1 MVKIMHIADV
11 HLDRKTEG
19 LSPEKSALRRAEYKE
34 TFEKA
39 INLAKEEDVKIILIA
54 GDLFDSALTADS
66 TVDFVRK
73 TLVKIPEIYVFISP
87 GNHDPIASGIYS
99 RLGENLSENVKIF
112 GTSLE
117 CVELD
122 ALNVR
127 VIGAGFDG
135 EYQENCL
142 LSGFSAPDDGKI
154 NLVCIHGDLKS
165 GSEYN
170 PLLQS
175 DISGTNADYI
185 ALGHTHAYSGI
196 LTSGKTHYA
205 YSGALEPHGFDETG
219 EKGVLIGNIDKQK
232 ADLKFVPLEKR
243 RFNVCEIDVSDCEI
257 FEDVI
262 GKIREKLTRASDFYK
277 IVLTG
282 GKKAEIKLDKA
293 VLNSFFEDSVFYI
306 KFSDETKS
314 LLDID
319 ALCEEYTLKGIFAK
333 RIKELSDGGNKEFY
347 DKVADYLFGLF

>member
-39 INLAKEEDVKIILIA
+39 INLAKAEDVKIILIA
-54 GDLFDSALTADS
+54 GDLFDNAQTADG

-73 TLVKIPEIYVFISP
+73 TLAKIPEIYVFVSP
-87 GNHDPIASGIYS
+87 GNHDPLASGIYA
-99 RLGENLSENVKIF
+99 RLSENLSENVKIY

-117 CVELD
+117 CVELKN
-122 ALNVR
+122 LNTR
-127 VIGAGFDG
+127 VYGAAFDG

-142 LSGFSAPDDGKI
+142 ISGFSAPDDDVL

-165 GSEYN
+165 GSLYN
-170 PLLQS
+170 PILQS

-196 LTSGKTHYA
+196 LSSGKTHYA

-219 EKGVLIGNIDKQK
+219 EKGVLIGNIGKGK
-232 ADLKFVPLEKR
+232 ADLKFVSLEKR

-257 FEDVI
+257 FEDAA
-262 GKIREKLTRASDFYK
+262 GKIRENLTRPTDFYK

-282 GKKAEIKLDKA
+282 EKKPEIRLDKA
-293 VLNSFFEDSVFYI
+293 VLTSLFEDSAFFV
-306 KFSDETKS
+306 KFKDETKT

-319 ALCEEYTLKGIFAK
+319 ALSEEYTLKGICAK
-333 RIKELSDGGNKEFY
+333 RIKELSDGENKEFY
-347 DKVADYLFGLF
+347 DKVADYLLGLF

>member
-73 TLVKIPEIYVFISP
+73 TLAKIPEIYVFISP

-142 LSGFSAPDDGKI
+142 LSGFSAP
-154 NLVCIHGDLKS
+154 L
-165 GSEYN
+165 
-170 PLLQS
+170 
-175 DISGTNADYI
+175 
-185 ALGHTHAYSGI
+185 
-196 LTSGKTHYA
+196 
-205 YSGALEPHGFDETG
+205 
-219 EKGVLIGNIDKQK
+219 
-232 ADLKFVPLEKR
+232 
-243 RFNVCEIDVSDCEI
+243 
-257 FEDVI
+257 
-262 GKIREKLTRASDFYK
+262 
-277 IVLTG
+277 
-282 GKKAEIKLDKA
+282 
-293 VLNSFFEDSVFYI
+293 
-306 KFSDETKS
+306 
-314 LLDID
+314 
-319 ALCEEYTLKGIFAK
+319 
-333 RIKELSDGGNKEFY
+333 
-347 DKVADYLFGLF
+347 